1 MSLETVDLCRLPMN
15 VGQRVLDLGCGEG
28 RHAITAYLHADVQV
42 IGLDLS
48 RRDIDIA
55 RGRFNDFEDHNAT
68 GKSLDFIVGSGLTLP
83 FADAS
88 FDRVICSEVLEHI
101 HNYQDVLGEI
111 QRVLKPGGLLAVSVP
126 RFGPEWICW
135 KLSDAYH
142 EVEGGHV
149 RIFRRKQLKRAVE
162 RVDMVHYA
170 THGAHALHVPY
181 WWLRCLFWSKEDAAP
196 VRLYHRLLVWDLM
209 SRPRLTRWL
218 DKLLNPWFGKSIVMY
233 FVRGLT

>member
-1 MSLETVDLCRLPMN
+1 MSLETVDLHRFPLN
-15 VGQRVLDLGCGEG
+15 AGQRVLDLGCGEG

-55 RGRFNDFEDHNAT
+55 RDRFGDFEDPDAA
-68 GKSLDFIVGSGLTLP
+68 GKSLDFIIGSGLTLP
-83 FADAS
+83 FAEAS

-101 HNYQDVLGEI
+101 HNYQAVLGEI
-111 QRVLKPGGLLAVSVP
+111 QRVLKPGGLLALSVP
-126 RFGPEWICW
+126 RFAPEWICW

-149 RIFRRKQLKRAVE
+149 RIFRRRQLKRAAKDA
-162 RVDMVHYA
+162 DMVHYD

-181 WWLRCLFWSKEDAAP
+181 WWLRCLFWDNEDAAP

-209 SRPRLTRWL
+209 SRPHLTRWL
-218 DKLLNPWFGKSIVMY
+218 DRLLNPWFGKSIVMY

>member
-1 MSLETVDLCRLPMN
+1 MSLETVDLHRLPLN
-15 VGQRVLDLGCGEG
+15 TGQRVLDLGCGEG

-42 IGLDLS
+42 IGLDL
-48 RRDIDIA
+48 RRGDIDIA
-55 RGRFNDFEDHNAT
+55 RGRFSDFEDPNAA

-101 HNYQDVLGEI
+101 HNYQAVLREI
-111 QRVLKPGGLLAVSVP
+111 QRVLKPGGLLALSVP
-126 RFGPEWICW
+126 RFAPEWICW

-149 RIFRRKQLKRAVE
+149 RIFRRKQLKDAAE
-162 RVDMVHYA
+162 HVDMVHYA

-181 WWLRCLFWSKEDAAP
+181 WWLRCLFWGNENAAP

-218 DKLLNPWFGKSIVMY
+218 DRLLNPWFGKSIVMY

>member
-15 VGQRVLDLGCGEG
+15 AGQRVLDLGCGEG

-55 RGRFNDFEDHNAT
+55 RGRFNDFEDRNAT